1 MTAFTGQICIKTPSG
16 LLCSASPIVQCG
28 QAQPSAPS
36 DPYAKLAVP
45 TGSPDDPAVF
55 LEEVKKVVE
64 SRADILAGKGDGV
77 LRAIKLLLHQ
87 DVKNNE
93 PFVITALTCGD
104 V

>member
-28 QAQPSAPS
+28 RAQPAAPS
-36 DPYAKLAVP
+36 DPYTKLAVP

-77 LRAIKLLLHQ
+77 LRAIKLLLHE